1 MGRDIKITV
10 VGDTSVGKTSLLIS
24 YTTNSFP
31 SEHVPTV
38 FDNYSANAI
47 VDDESITLGLW
58 DTAGSAEFNEL
69 RPLSYPG
76 TDAFIVCYSIIDINS
91 LQCVQAKWVP
101 EISQHCPGCP
111 IILVGTK
118 LDLRSKPEA
127 HSGGLVSV
135 QDAEKMAKQI
145 NAVTLIECSALTQE
159 KLADVFQQT
168 IRAVINPAKLKD
180 DKISKVKSNS
190 GKASKTPNKEGKDKK
205 EKKDKEKKDKKDGFF
220 GSSKKKAGE
229 KKEKK

>member
-10 VGDTSVGKTSLLIS
+10 VGETSVGKTSLLIS

-38 FDNYSANAI
+38 FDNFSANSI

-58 DTAGSAEFNEL
+58 DTAGSPEFNEL

-76 TDAFIVCYSIIDINS
+76 TDAFIICYSIIDPSS
-91 LQCVQAKWVP
+91 LRSIQERWVP
-101 EISQHCPGCP
+101 EISQHCPGVP

-118 LDLRSKPEA
+118 FDLRKSE
-127 HSGGLVSV
+127 SQTDLVPL

-145 NAVTLIECSALTQE
+145 NAVALIECSALTQE

-168 IRAVINPAKLKD
+168 IRAVVNPGKLKD
-180 DKISKVKSNS
+180 GQIKARATS
-190 GKASKTPNKEGKDKK
+190 GKSSKTPNRDAKEKKDLKKDGKERKDKK
-205 EKKDKEKKDKKDGFF
+205 ESFFGKVKKVDKKVD
-220 GSSKKKAGE
+220 KK
-229 KKEKK
+229 